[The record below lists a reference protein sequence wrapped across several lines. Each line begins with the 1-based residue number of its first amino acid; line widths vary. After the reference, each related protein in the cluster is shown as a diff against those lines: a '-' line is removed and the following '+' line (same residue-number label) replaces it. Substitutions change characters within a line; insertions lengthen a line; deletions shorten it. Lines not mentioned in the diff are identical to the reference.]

1 MQRMRI
7 KKYICVIN
15 DWHWSDFHF
24 NFEGYFLC
32 ESENLSNIT
41 HVLPS
46 SALYATWCQ
55 ETYIQLKFGWGQF
68 SSSFGLLCG
77 IFGPN
82 QDRTQGGTR
91 MTGLESADQNHIGA
105 LECDERA
112 PLEDLKPTID
122 WSYMSTQWKTLFWAE
137 IWTIRPL
144 SGFVL
149 IQIWSAQPIFWYKGR
164 SPEKKLLFLW
174 IVSKFPPPPHLDNLY
189 NFVPTSKYKT
199 WKSALN

>member
-1 MQRMRI
+1 MQGMRSI
-7 KKYICVIN
+7 KGHLRDKRLTLIRFSFQLWRIFSLWVWKLIQY
-15 DWHWSDFHF
+15 HPPPP
-24 NFEGYFLC
+24 
-32 ESENLSNIT
+32 
-41 HVLPS
+41 PS
-46 SALYATWCQ
+46 SALYATSCQ
-55 ETYIQLKFGWGQF
+55 ETHIQLKFGWGQF
-68 SSSFGLLCG
+68 SSSFGILRG

-82 QDRTQGGTR
+82 QDRTQGGSR

-149 IQIWSAQPIFWYKGR
+149 SQIWSAQPIFWYKGR
-164 SPEKKLLFLW
+164 SPEKK
-174 IVSKFPPPPHLDNLY
+174 
-189 NFVPTSKYKT
+189 
-199 WKSALN
+199 